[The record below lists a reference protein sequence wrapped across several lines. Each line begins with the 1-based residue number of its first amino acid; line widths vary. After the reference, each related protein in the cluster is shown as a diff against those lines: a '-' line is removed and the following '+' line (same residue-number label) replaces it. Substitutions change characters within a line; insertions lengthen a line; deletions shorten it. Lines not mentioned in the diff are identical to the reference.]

1 MSSRRRS
8 GLDGMQ
14 STKNAG
20 AAAVT
25 FRATVGLAGKTAT
38 GVVVPADLVG
48 SLGSQRQ
55 PLVRVTI
62 GDYTYRSKVA
72 VRDGEFKLPISAE
85 NREGSG
91 VAAGDEIEVTL
102 ELDTEPREVALP
114 EDFAQALD
122 AAPEARRFFDGL
134 SNSQKQWFVQPIE
147 GAKTPE
153 TRERRIGKG
162 VERLREG
169 RSNR

>member
-1 MSSRRRS
+1 
-8 GLDGMQ
+8 MQ

-20 AAAVT
+20 AAGVM
-25 FRATVGLAGKTAT
+25 FRATVDLAGKTAT
-38 GVVVPADLVG
+38 GVVVPADVVEA
-48 SLGSQRQ
+48 LGSQRQ

-72 VRDGEFKLPISAE
+72 VRGGEFKLPISAA
-85 NREGSG
+85 NRECAG
-91 VAAGDEIEVTL
+91 VAAGDQIEVTL

-114 EDFAQALD
+114 DDFAQALD
-122 AAPEARRFFDGL
+122 AQPEARRFFDGL

-153 TRERRIGKG
+153 TRERRIVKA

>member
-1 MSSRRRS
+1 MNSRRFS
-8 GLDGMQ
+8 SLDGMQ
-14 STKNAG
+14 SLEKKTAG
-20 AAAVT
+20 VT

-38 GVVVPADLVG
+38 GVVVPADVVEA
-48 SLGSQRQ
+48 LGSQRQ

-62 GDYTYRSKVA
+62 GDHTYRSKVA
-72 VRDGEFKLPISAE
+72 VRGGEFKLPISAE
-85 NREGSG
+85 NREGAG

-114 EDFAQALD
+114 DDFAHALD
-122 AAPEARRFFDGL
+122 AAPEARRFFEGL

-147 GAKTPE
+147 GAKTSGA
-153 TRERRIGKG
+153 RERRIVKA
-162 VERLREG
+162 VERLRQG

>member
-1 MSSRRRS
+1 
-8 GLDGMQ
+8 MQ

-20 AAAVT
+20 AGVT
-25 FRATVGLAGKTAT
+25 FRATVDLAGKTAT
-38 GVVVPADLVG
+38 GVVVPADVVEAL
-48 SLGSQRQ
+48 SSQRQ

-62 GDYTYRSKVA
+62 GGYSYRSKVA
-72 VRDGEFKLPISAE
+72 VRGGEFKLPISAE
-85 NREGSG
+85 NREGAG

-114 EDFAQALD
+114 DDFAQALD

-134 SNSQKQWFVQPIE
+134 SNSQKEWFVQPIE

-153 TRERRIGKG
+153 TRERRIVKA

>member
-1 MSSRRRS
+1 
-8 GLDGMQ
+8 MQ
-14 STKNAG
+14 SLEKKTEAAG
-20 AAAVT
+20 IT
-25 FRATVGLAGKTAT
+25 FRATVDLAGKTAT
-38 GVVVPADLVG
+38 GVRVPAAVVEA
-48 SLGSQRQ
+48 LGSQRQ

-72 VRDGEFKLPISAE
+72 VRGGEFKLPISAE
-85 NREGSG
+85 NREGAG

-114 EDFAQALD
+114 NDFAQALD
-122 AAPEARRFFDGL
+122 AEPDARRFFEGL
-134 SNSQKQWFVQPIE
+134 SNSQKQWYVQPIE

-153 TRERRIGKG
+153 TRERRIAKA

>member
-1 MSSRRRS
+1 VSAGARPRDEFQAAARSGRHAIDEERRGRRR
-8 GLDGMQ
+8 D
-14 STKNAG
+14 
-20 AAAVT
+20 
-25 FRATVGLAGKTAT
+25 
-38 GVVVPADLVG
+38 VP
-48 SLGSQRQ
+48 
-55 PLVRVTI
+55 
-62 GDYTYRSKVA
+62 
-72 VRDGEFKLPISAE
+72 RDGRARREDRDWRRGAGE
-85 NREGSG
+85 NCEGAG

-153 TRERRIGKG
+153 TRERRIGKA

>member
-1 MSSRRRS
+1 
-8 GLDGMQ
+8 
-14 STKNAG
+14 
-20 AAAVT
+20 
-25 FRATVGLAGKTAT
+25 
-38 GVVVPADLVG
+38 VVPADVVEA
-48 SLGSQRQ
+48 LGSQRQ

-72 VRDGEFKLPISAE
+72 VRGGAFKLPISAE
-85 NREGSG
+85 NREGAG
-91 VAAGDEIEVTL
+91 VAAGDEIEVML

-114 EDFAQALD
+114 DDFARALD
-122 AAPEARRFFDGL
+122 AHPDARRFFQRL

-153 TRERRIGKG
+153 TRERRIVKA